1 METKLCNHCDKKQDI
16 ELFAFANK
24 IKGTRKPTCKECDKI
39 KRKVYYEANKKWII
53 ADNSERNKVAKTRN
67 SQYVWDYLKKNP
79 CVDCGQTNPIV
90 LDFDHRDGV
99 DKIDCVSRLIA
110 NTVSIETLQEEIDKC
125 DIRCANC
132 HRIRTAKQ
140 QNWYSNIDL

>member
-1 METKLCNHCDKKQDI
+1 METKICNHCDKEQDV

-24 IKGTRKPTCKECDKI
+24 IKGTRKPKCKECDKLE
-39 KRKVYYEANKKWII
+39 RKVYYEANKQWII
-53 ADNSERNKVAKTRN
+53 ADNSIRNKIAKTRN

-90 LDFDHRDGV
+90 LDFDHRDDV

-110 NTVSIETLQEEIDKC
+110 NTVSVETIQEEIDKC
-125 DIRCANC
+125 DVRCANC